1 MGFKD
6 FTQFS
11 VWQKG
16 FELVIDI
23 YNLSKE
29 FPSEEKF
36 GITSDMRRAA
46 NSVVHNIAEGFGRF
60 ERKDK
65 TRFYKIARGSA
76 YEVMSQALTCEA
88 LGFLN
93 VNDKDRIVRGYKEVI
108 EEIDKLIKTVETR

>member
-1 MGFKD
+1 MKRRIRQRKRLRWKKMGFKD

-46 NSVVHNIAEGFGRF
+46 NSVVHNIAEG
-60 ERKDK
+60 
-65 TRFYKIARGSA
+65 
-76 YEVMSQALTCEA
+76 L
-88 LGFLN
+88 
-93 VNDKDRIVRGYKEVI
+93 
-108 EEIDKLIKTVETR
+108 